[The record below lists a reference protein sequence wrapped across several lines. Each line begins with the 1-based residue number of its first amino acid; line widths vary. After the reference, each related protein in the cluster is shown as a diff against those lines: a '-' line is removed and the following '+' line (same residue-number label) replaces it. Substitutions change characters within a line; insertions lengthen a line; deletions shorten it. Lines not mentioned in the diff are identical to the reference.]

1 MVGAYPIAEAYRKET
16 RETFADDTADKEAK
30 TRTSIIRI
38 FISVGLMAL
47 AIVLGFIFLWA
58 YRKEKTLMVVVLSV
72 VVFIYS
78 LLIMVFVLVQR
89 ANLDYVYFNLF
100 MGSSAFMVIMMIL
113 LIIIFS
119 IIASRRLNTERSGTS
134 GDYYSNRPAPAFS
147 PSPPMTPADYDASGS
162 NPY

>member
-1 MVGAYPIAEAYRKET
+1 MVVAYPIAEAYRKET
-16 RETFADDTADKEAK
+16 RETFADEEDKEAK

-89 ANLDYVYFNLF
+89 GNLDYVYFNLF

-113 LIIIFS
+113 LIVIFS
-119 IIASRRLNTERSGTS
+119 IIASRRLNAGSGDS
-134 GDYYSNRPAPAFS
+134 RGDYYSRPAAPTFT
-147 PSPPMTPADYDASGS
+147 PSPAVSPEYDTGRPNDY
-162 NPY
+162 